1 MPRQNAADLAA
12 AIVEFEEKLPGWWWS
27 IGSCSVSR
35 DASCGP
41 DRTGQDAD
49 LLADREFDEGFHHDG
64 DGDIPN
70 SLRIVMEW
78 ALHRREA
85 KRQISDTTKP
95 GASE

>member
-1 MPRQNAADLAA
+1 MQRQNAVALAA
-12 AIVEFEEKLPGWWWS
+12 AITEFEEKLPGWWWS

-41 DRTGQDAD
+41 DRTGPDAD
-49 LLADREFDEGFHHDG
+49 LLQDREFDEGFHHDG
-64 DGDIPN
+64 DGDIPK

-78 ALHRREA
+78 ALRCREL
-85 KRQISDTTKP
+85 KRHALETTKP